1 MTRIIEFLIAA
12 AMVVVLFLVIA
23 LFLPAKRVLT
33 YSIETNRPA
42 NTVYDVVNGFHHF
55 RDWNPLLSYDQKMKV
70 DISPDKGK
78 IGSTLKYDSSKQV
91 VGAGTWTLSAQEPGK
106 KVVYKLETNSIGS
119 NKTMAITIEPVVA
132 KSKNITVN
140 TKNLRVTQQYTVD
153 YGWNLFGRYAG
164 MYVNRNVGDEMKS
177 GLQKLNALLVS
188 IPKYDYSLHS
198 ESFNIS
204 EVPAQNVLVVPTE
217 AKRANNEVILAMNN
231 QMGWVKKVMAANG
244 LVSAGPMRIV
254 TTEYTS
260 AAYAF
265 DIVVPVRKAGGSTP
279 ATETPAAPV
288 EGEAAAEV
296 PVAPAPAVAATE
308 KLNIKVEGPVKAEFY
323 PAIKTVNTKFT
334 GSALSLVMVRDMVRA
349 YALANG
355 YVPTDRAF
363 DEYLNEID
371 VQNDV
376 NSQYI
381 VYWPIK

>member
-1 MTRIIEFLIAA
+1 MTRIIEFVIAA

-55 RDWNPLLSYDQKMKV
+55 KEWNPLLSYDSKMKV
-70 DISPDKGK
+70 DISPDVGK
-78 IGSTLKYDSSKQV
+78 IGSTLKYDSSKKV
-91 VGAGTWTLSAQEPGK
+91 VGAGTWTLAEQEPGK
-106 KVVYKLETNSIGS
+106 KVVYKLDTNSIGS
-119 NKTMAITIEPVVA
+119 NKTMIITIEPVVA

-164 MYVNRNVGDEMKS
+164 MYVNRNVGDEMKT
-177 GLQKLNALLVS
+177 GLQKLNTLLVS

-198 ESFNIS
+198 EPFVIS

-231 QMGWVKKVMAANG
+231 QMGWVKKVMDANG

-265 DIVVPVRKAGGSTP
+265 DIVVPVRKAGASAS
-279 ATETPAAPV
+279 ATDAPAAV
-288 EGEAAAEV
+288 EGDA
-296 PVAPAPAVAATE
+296 APAALPAPVVAASE
-308 KLNIKVEGPVKAEFY
+308 KLNIKVEGPVKAELY
-323 PAIKTVNTKFT
+323 PSVKTINTKFT

-349 YALANG
+349 YALAHG
-355 YVPTDRAF
+355 YKPTDRAF
-363 DEYLNEID
+363 DEYLGSID
-371 VQNDV
+371 TQNDTT
-376 NSQYI
+376 SQYV
-381 VYWPIK
+381 VYWPIQ

>member
-55 RDWNPLLSYDQKMKV
+55 KEWNPLLSYDRNMKV
-70 DISPDKGK
+70 DISADSSA

-91 VGAGTWTLSAQEPGK
+91 VGAGTWTLAEQEPGK
-106 KVVYKLETNSIGS
+106 KVAYKLDTNSIGS
-119 NKTMAITIEPVVA
+119 NKTMVITIEPVVA

-140 TKNLRVTQQYTVD
+140 TKNLRVTQQYTVN

-164 MYVNRNVGDEMKS
+164 MYVNRNVGDEMKT
-177 GLQKLNALLVS
+177 GLQKLNTLLVS
-188 IPKYDYSLHS
+188 IPKYDYNMHT
-198 ESFNIS
+198 EPFVIS
-204 EVPAQNVLVVPTE
+204 EVAAQNVLVVPTE

-231 QMGWVKKVMAANG
+231 QMGWVKKVMDANG

-265 DIVVPVRKAGGSTP
+265 DIVVPVRKAGSAST
-279 ATETPAAPV
+279 TAAPTAPAV
-288 EGEAAAEV
+288 EGEVA
-296 PVAPAPAVAATE
+296 APAPAPEPVVAATE
-308 KLNIKVEGPVKAEFY
+308 KLSIKVEGPVKAEFY
-323 PAIKTVNTKFT
+323 PTVKTVNTKFV

-349 YALANG
+349 YALAHG
-355 YVPTDRAF
+355 YKPTDRAF
-363 DEYLNEID
+363 DEYLGSID
-371 VQNDV
+371 TQNDTT
-376 NSQYI
+376 SQYV
-381 VYWPIK
+381 VYWPIQ

>member
-1 MTRIIEFLIAA
+1 MTRLIEFLIAA

-55 RDWNPLLSYDQKMKV
+55 KSWNPLLSYDSKMKV
-70 DISPDKGK
+70 DISADSKVKGA
-78 IGSTLKYDSSKQV
+78 TLKYSSEKTV
-91 VGAGTWTLSAQEPGK
+91 VGAGTWTLAEQEPGK
-106 KVVYKLETNSIGS
+106 KVVYKLDNNSVGS
-119 NKTMAITIEPVVA
+119 DKTMVITIEPVVA

-198 ESFNIS
+198 EPFVIA
-204 EVPAQNVLVVPTE
+204 EVPQQNVLVVPTE
-217 AKRANNEVILAMNN
+217 AKRANNEVIVAMNN
-231 QMGWVKKVMAANG
+231 QMGWVKKVMDANG

-254 TTEYTS
+254 TTEYTT

-265 DIVVPVRKAGGSTP
+265 DIVVPVRKAGGAS
-279 ATETPAAPV
+279 AAVPAAPA
-288 EGEAAAEV
+288 EGEADAAIPE
-296 PVAPAPAVAATE
+296 PTAVAATE
-308 KLNIKVEGPVKAEFY
+308 KLSIRVEGPVKAELY
-323 PAIKTVNTKFT
+323 PAVKTVSTSFT
-334 GSALSLVMVRDMVRA
+334 GSALSLAMVRDMVRA

-355 YVPTDRAF
+355 MVPTDRAF
-363 DEYLNEID
+363 DEYLSNIDTQNEPE
-371 VQNDV
+371 
-376 NSQYI
+376 SQYK
-381 VYWPIK
+381 VHWPIK

>member
-55 RDWNPLLSYDQKMKV
+55 KEWNPLLSYDRNMKV
-70 DISPDKGK
+70 DISPDSSA
-78 IGSTLKYDSSKQV
+78 IGATLKYDSSKQV
-91 VGAGTWTLSAQEPGK
+91 VGAGTWTLAEQVPGE
-106 KVVYKLETNSIGS
+106 KVAYKLDTNSIGK
-119 NKTMAITIEPVVA
+119 NKTMIITIEPVVA

-177 GLQKLNALLVS
+177 GLQKLNTLLVS
-188 IPKYDYSLHS
+188 IPKYDYSKHS
-198 ESFNIS
+198 EPFVTS
-204 EVPAQNVLVVPTE
+204 EFPAQNVLVVPTE

-231 QMGWVKKVMAANG
+231 QMGWVKKVMDANG

-265 DIVVPVRKAGGSTP
+265 DIVVPVRKAG
-279 ATETPAAPV
+279 AAS
-288 EGEAAAEV
+288 AAAET
-296 PVAPAPAVAATE
+296 APAAEGEVTAVAAPTPAVAATE
-308 KLNIKVEGPVKAEFY
+308 KLDIKVEGPVKAEFY
-323 PAIKTVNTKFT
+323 PAVQTINTKFT

-349 YALANG
+349 YALAHG
-355 YVPTDRAF
+355 KKPTDRAF
-363 DEYLNEID
+363 DEYLGSID
-371 VQNDV
+371 TQNDV
-376 NSQYI
+376 TSQYV
-381 VYWPIK
+381 VYWPIQ

>member
-1 MTRIIEFLIAA
+1 MTRLIEFLIAA

-55 RDWNPLLSYDQKMKV
+55 KDWNPLLSYDRNMKV
-70 DISPDKGK
+70 DISPDSSA
-78 IGSTLKYDSSKQV
+78 IGSTLKYNSSKQV
-91 VGAGTWTLSAQEPGK
+91 VGSGTWTLAEQEPGK
-106 KVVYKLETNSIGS
+106 KVAYKLDTHSIGS
-119 NKTMAITIEPVVA
+119 NKTMIITIEPVVA

-177 GLQKLNALLVS
+177 GLQKLNTLLVS
-188 IPKYDYSLHS
+188 IPKYDYNMHS
-198 ESFNIS
+198 EPFVTS
-204 EVPAQNVLVVPTE
+204 EFPAQNVLVVPTE

-231 QMGWVKKVMAANG
+231 QMGWVKKVMDANG

-265 DIVVPVRKAGGSTP
+265 DIVVPVRKAS
-279 ATETPAAPV
+279 AAP
-288 EGEAAAEV
+288 AAAETA
-296 PVAPAPAVAATE
+296 PAAEGEVAPAAAPAPVVGVTE

-323 PAIKTVNTKFT
+323 PAVKTINTKFT

-349 YALANG
+349 YALAHG
-355 YVPTDRAF
+355 KKPTDRAF
-363 DEYLNEID
+363 DEYLGSID
-371 VQNDV
+371 TQNDTT
-376 NSQYI
+376 SQYV
-381 VYWPIK
+381 VYWPIE

>member
-55 RDWNPLLSYDQKMKV
+55 KEWNPLLSYDRNMKV
-70 DISPDKGK
+70 DISPDAGK
-78 IGSTLKYDSSKQV
+78 IGSTLKYDSSKKV
-91 VGAGTWTLSAQEPGK
+91 VGAGTWTLAEQEPGK
-106 KVVYKLETNSIGS
+106 KVVFKLQTNSIGD

-188 IPKYDYSLHS
+188 IPKYDYNLHS
-198 ESFNIS
+198 EPFVTS
-204 EVPAQNVLVVPTE
+204 EVAAQNVLVVPTE

-231 QMGWVKKVMAANG
+231 QMGWVKKVMDANG

-265 DIVVPVRKAGGSTP
+265 DIVVPVRKAGGSAP
-279 ATETPAAPV
+279 ATETPEVA
-288 EGEAAAEV
+288 EGE
-296 PVAPAPAVAATE
+296 VAPAALPAPVVAATE

-323 PAIKTVNTKFT
+323 PAVKTINTKFT

-349 YALANG
+349 YALAHG
-355 YVPTDRAF
+355 YKPTDRAF
-363 DEYLNEID
+363 DEYLSSID
-371 VQNDV
+371 SQNDV
-376 NSQYI
+376 TSQYV
-381 VYWPIK
+381 VYWPIQ

>member
-1 MTRIIEFLIAA
+1 MTRFIEFLIAA

-55 RDWNPLLSYDQKMKV
+55 RDWNPLLSYDSKMKV
-70 DISPDKGK
+70 DISPDPKALGA
-78 IGSTLKYDSSKQV
+78 TLKYDSSKKV
-91 VGAGTWTLSAQEPGK
+91 VGAGTWTLAEQEPGK
-106 KVVYKLETNSIGS
+106 KVLYKLETNSIGS

-164 MYVNRNVGDEMKS
+164 MYVNRNVGDEMKT
-177 GLQKLNALLVS
+177 GLQKLNAVLVS
-188 IPKYDYSLHS
+188 IPKFDYSLHS
-198 ESFNIS
+198 EPFVIG

-217 AKRANNEVILAMNN
+217 AKRANDEVILAMNN
-231 QMGWVKKVMAANG
+231 QMGWVKKVMDANG

-265 DIVVPVRKAGGSTP
+265 DIVVPVRKAGGAAS
-279 ATETPAAPV
+279 ETPAVA
-288 EGEAAAEV
+288 EGDAAAAL
-296 PVAPAPAVAATE
+296 PAAPAPVVAATE
-308 KLNIKVEGPVKAEFY
+308 KLNIKVEGPVKSEFY
-323 PAIKTVNTKFT
+323 PAVKTVSTKFT

-355 YVPTDRAF
+355 YTPTDRAF
-363 DEYLNEID
+363 DEYLGSIDTQNEST
-371 VQNDV
+371 
-376 NSQYI
+376 SQYI
-381 VYWPIK
+381 VHWPIK